1 MESVFRIL
9 LENLYTILSG
19 ILAIIGSII
28 AYLTYRRGNTIKK
41 LSDEINYLKKV
52 NLDTTSKVDPEA
64 DRKLVGEA
72 EKSIQILGINALA
85 PLHHCREELISFL
98 RRKKGTI
105 QILLID
111 PSKKCFQKR
120 VMAEKDS
127 VGRIKSEWFASIKI
141 IKEILHNTKGH
152 GKIEL
157 KLYDARP
164 DRSLLI
170 IDALDSETYKG
181 RMLINYYPEESGTRG
196 YEGGQFLVDYSLIRD
211 RDSFEK
217 NIAHFSDL
225 WSKYELTSVNTIN
238 GN

>member
-1 MESVFRIL
+1 MESFYGIL
-9 LENLYTILSG
+9 LENLFKILSG
-19 ILAIIGSII
+19 ILVIIGAIIT
-28 AYLTYRRGNTIKK
+28 YLIYRRGNTIKK

-64 DRKLVGEA
+64 DRKLVREA
-72 EKSIQILGINALA
+72 EKSIKILGINALA
-85 PLHHCREELISFL
+85 PLHYCREELISFL
-98 RRKKGTI
+98 RQKKGII
-105 QILLID
+105 QIVLLN
-111 PSKKCFQKR
+111 PSKECFQKR
-120 VMAEKDS
+120 VLAEKDS
-127 VGRIKSEWFASIKI
+127 VGRIKSEWSASIKI

-170 IDALDSETYKG
+170 IDALDSKTYKG

-196 YEGGQFLVDYSLIRD
+196 YEGGQFLADYSLIRD

-217 NIAHFSDL
+217 NIAYFSDL
-225 WSKYELTSVNTIN
+225 WSKYELISVDTIN